1 MSVYVHMTTK
11 RFGWK
16 GQKRKKYKMVNAWY
30 MDSSDEDKRNEHHLS
45 PPEYVTLEKLR
56 ADTGVLYWKLDEKN
70 FEPELEK
77 IKSSRGYT
85 YSDVIQVSPEKLPNY
100 DEKLKNFYE
109 EHIHT
114 DEEIRFVLEG
124 SGYFDIRDK
133 KDKWIRIEVTAG
145 DLLILPAGIYHRFT
159 LDTKNYIKAM
169 RLFVGVPV
177 WTPHNRPADDMD
189 ARKEYVRKQEEGFT
203 EE

>member
-1 MSVYVHMTTK
+1 MEFK
-11 RFGWK
+11 
-16 GQKRKKYKMVNAWY
+16 N
-30 MDSSDEDKRNEHHLS
+30 SD
-45 PPEYVTLEKLR
+45 KL
-56 ADTGVLYWKLDEKN
+56 L
-70 FEPELEK
+70 K
-77 IKSSRGYT
+77 I
-85 YSDVIQVSPEKLPNY
+85 
-100 DEKLKNFYE
+100 FYE

-124 SGYFDIRDK
+124 SGYLDVRDK
-133 KDKWIRIEVTAG
+133 EDKWIRIEVTPG

-177 WTPHNRPADDMD
+177 WTPHNQPADDMD
-189 ARKEYVRKQEEGFT
+189 ARKEYVKRQKEGFS

>member
-1 MSVYVHMTTK
+1 
-11 RFGWK
+11 
-16 GQKRKKYKMVNAWY
+16 MVRAWY
-30 MDSSDEDKRNEHHLS
+30 MDSSDEDQRNEHHLS

-77 IKSSRGYT
+77 IRSSRSYC
-85 YSDVIQVSPEKLPNY
+85 YSDVIEVSPEKLPSY
-100 DEKLKNFYE
+100 EEKLKNFYE

-133 KDKWIRIEVTAG
+133 EDKWIRIEVIAG

-159 LDTKNYIKAM
+159 LDKKNYIKAM

-177 WTPHNRPADDMD
+177 WTPYNRPADDMD
-189 ARKEYVRKQEEGFT
+189 ARKEYVKRQKVGFT

>member
-1 MSVYVHMTTK
+1 MHPTLMFST
-11 RFGWK
+11 FL
-16 GQKRKKYKMVNAWY
+16 MVCGRHAAEA
-30 MDSSDEDKRNEHHLS
+30 SSTSFTSRTNDLLQGMWTFTSSTQLPVRSSS
-45 PPEYVTLEKLR
+45 PLFK
-56 ADTGVLYWKLDEKN
+56 
-70 FEPELEK
+70 
-77 IKSSRGYT
+77 SRGYS

-100 DEKLKNFYE
+100 EEKLKIFYE

-124 SGYFDIRDK
+124 SGYLDVRDK
-133 KDKWIRIEVTAG
+133 EDKWIRIEVTPG

-189 ARKEYVRKQEEGFT
+189 ARKEYVKRQKEGFS